1 MPLLARIA
9 ARPPVKLRKLC
20 FAELFTWLSASIARA
35 ALADDPVA
43 LPRIDWGTT
52 FGRMKEEG

>member
-9 ARPPVKLRKLC
+9 VRPPIKLRKLC
-20 FAELFTWLSASIARA
+20 FADLFTWLSASIASDA
-35 ALADDPVA
+35 VLADDPVA

-52 FGRMKEEG
+52 